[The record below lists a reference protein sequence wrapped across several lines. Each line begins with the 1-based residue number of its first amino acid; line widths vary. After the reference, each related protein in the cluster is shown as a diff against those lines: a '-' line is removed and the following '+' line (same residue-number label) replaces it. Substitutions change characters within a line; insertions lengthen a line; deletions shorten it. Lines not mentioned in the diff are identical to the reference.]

1 MYSHQTGSASFE
13 LETQPFVH
21 CGVVRSLFQNELI
34 VREQQHRNHNIRF
47 EPDDSY
53 SYKAPSYSETRK
65 RSFRF
70 VDIVVENHST

>member
-1 MYSHQTGSASFE
+1 MYPQQTGCASFE

-34 VREQQHRNHNIRF
+34 VREQHRNHIIRF

-53 SYKAPSYSETRK
+53 SYKAPLYSEARK

-70 VDIVVENHST
+70 VDIVENHST